1 MSSSDN
7 NSQQQSQLP
16 KPSGLK
22 APSKLVRPS
31 VQKLSSTATTAS
43 SSTTSTA
50 STTIGNGGGGGMTSA
65 LGSASN
71 STSSLNNTISSV
83 VTNQT
88 TTNNNPGG
96 EVDEY
101 SLLSEFKLNDRIWVN
116 GTKPG
121 VIAFIGE
128 TQFKEGLWAGII
140 LDTAEGKNNGTL
152 NGVTYFNTEEN
163 RGVFCR
169 LSKLTKTPQQAS
181 SLAAPSTASVLTTSE
196 NTTGLKVGDRVVIN
210 SSVGGPVKAGIL
222 RYIGST
228 DFAKGEWA
236 GVELEEKVGKNDGS
250 VAGKRYF
257 KCEALYGVF
266 APVGKV
272 ELYSQNKLSNAS
284 AVTTPQQTS
293 RLQQSIK
300 SSPLKSSKMCKQFS
314 GSQESLVSEKS
325 SIYST
330 ASSALKNR
338 TSLLATQKANIAKP
352 TTVKAVVCDFIL
364 FFLNR
369 LIL

>member
-7 NSQQQSQLP
+7 NTSQSQLS

-22 APSKLVRPS
+22 APSKLLRPS
-31 VQKLSSTATTAS
+31 VQKLSSTATTAT

-50 STTIGNGGGGGMTSA
+50 STTIGNGLMTSA

-71 STSSLNNTISSV
+71 STSSLNNTMSSV

-88 TTNNNPGG
+88 TTNNNNNNTAG
-96 EVDEY
+96 EVDES
-101 SLLSEFKLNDRIWVN
+101 SLLNEFKLNDKIWVN

-169 LSKLTKTPQQAS
+169 LSKLKKTPQQAS
-181 SLAAPSTASVLTTSE
+181 NLTATSTASVLTTSE
-196 NTTGLKVGDRVVIN
+196 NIAGLKVGDRVLIN
-210 SSVGGPVKAGIL
+210 SSVGGPVKVGIL

-257 KCEALYGVF
+257 KCDPLYGVF

-272 ELYSQNKLSNAS
+272 ELFTPNKVATS
-284 AVTTPQQTS
+284 AAVTPQQTS

-300 SSPLKSSKMCKQFS
+300 SSPLRSSKMNKQFS

-325 SIYST
+325 SIFST

-338 TSLLATQKANIAKP
+338 TSLLATQKATTAK
-352 TTVKAVVCDFIL
+352 TTTSKAVVC
-364 FFLNR
+364 FL
-369 LIL
+369 IY